1 MDAKFYPD
9 REAEKLCVN
18 CYHARM
24 RTDICGIYCTTGF
37 VRNGH
42 CEMFLDYDK
51 SKKKGGNRRQKSNNA
66 DCMPIA
72 NTD

>member
-1 MDAKFYPD
+1 MDVKYYPD
-9 REAEKLCVN
+9 RETVKLCVS
-18 CYHARM
+18 CYYARM

-37 VRNGH
+37 VKDGQ
-42 CEMFLDYDK
+42 CKMFLDYDK
-51 SKKKGGNRRQKSNNA
+51 SKKKSGNHNRKSNNA